1 MDRTNNINHH
11 NPSNPS
17 LRVWA
22 RLYKVFLLSWAL
34 ALFLHIIPLVT
45 GIKLPEGKLEKEEP
59 PLNVKFY
66 QRAPRLQKTME
77 LMKKPKTT
85 TRKFQ
90 QKIAQSKTFKPRS
103 MRTAATKG
111 MSALASLA
119 PPSAPIERTMD
130 FRPRDLDLK
139 PIINSKPVQ
148 MEKESDMASLSDN
161 LLDASDLNIGNRM
174 AYVDVNPKNK
184 KDVKGFFT
192 LNPIRYDSNQ
202 ERDWDGN
209 PGWNSEP
216 EALNNLIHRMHTF
229 TNIKMDIG
237 PRITFDDKALLK
249 APLIFLFGE
258 TSFNMSE
265 AEITN
270 LGTWLKSGGFL
281 VVDNSS
287 ADFRSPFG
295 RSAKM
300 YVKEALGKEAQF
312 VVLPSTHPVFHIFFD
327 FNMPP
332 PGADQYTSLR
342 GGFEMRPY
350 LEGVFIDGRL
360 AVLYSDKG
368 YGVVWDHGT
377 AWGTEGERGQILSG
391 GVGVDVTRQYQ
402 IGINMIVFA
411 LTQPGGIVDR
421 QRDYTAR

>member
-1 MDRTNNINHH
+1 MNTKSSNQPHSSR
-11 NPSNPS
+11 PSV
-17 LRVWA
+17 RIQVK
-22 RLYKVFLLSWAL
+22 LYKVFLWSWVFAL
-34 ALFLHIIPLVT
+34 ILHLIPLVT
-45 GIKLPEGKLEKEEP
+45 GIRLPEGKLEKEEP

-77 LMKKPKTT
+77 LMKKPKAT

-130 FRPRDLDLK
+130 FRPSDLDLQ
-139 PIINSKPVQ
+139 PIISSKPPQ
-148 MEKESDMASLSDN
+148 IEKESTLASLSEN

-174 AYVDVNPKNK
+174 AYVDVNPANK

-216 EALNNLIHRMHTF
+216 EALNNLIHRMHTY

-237 PRITFDDKALLK
+237 SRITFDDKALLK

-258 TSFNMSE
+258 SSFNMSTSE
-265 AEITN
+265 LQN
-270 LGTWLKSGGFL
+270 MGKWLKNGGFL

-287 ADFRSPFG
+287 GDPRSPFG

-300 YVKEALGKEAQF
+300 FLKQALGGDTQF
-312 VVLPSTHPVFHIFFD
+312 IVLESKHPLFHCFYD

-342 GGFEMRPY
+342 GGIEMRPY

-391 GVGVDVTRQYQ
+391 GAGVDVTRQYQ
-402 IGINMIVFA
+402 MGINMIVFA
-411 LTQPGGIVDR
+411 LTQPGGIVDQ

>member
-1 MDRTNNINHH
+1 MNATTLNRF
-11 NPSNPS
+11 NPSSMPVR
-17 LRVWA
+17 LVIKYHRILLWA
-22 RLYKVFLLSWAL
+22 WLIAL
-34 ALFLHIIPLVT
+34 VLHIIPLIT
-45 GIKLPEGKLEKEEP
+45 GIKLPEGKLEESEP

-90 QKIAQSKTFKPRS
+90 QKIAQAKTFKPRS
-103 MRTAATKG
+103 MQTAATKG

-119 PPSAPIERTMD
+119 PPSAPIERSMD
-130 FRPRDLDLK
+130 FRPTEMDLK
-139 PIINSKPVQ
+139 PIISSKPVQ
-148 MEKESDMASLSDN
+148 IEKESDMASLSEN

-174 AYVDVNPKNK
+174 AYVDVNPNNK

-192 LNPIRYDSNQ
+192 LNPIRYDSDQ

-216 EALNNLIHRMHTF
+216 EALNNLIHRMHTY
-229 TNIKMDIG
+229 TDIKMDIG

-249 APLIFLFGE
+249 APMIFLFGE
-258 TSFNMSE
+258 TSFNMTDSE
-265 AEITN
+265 VRN
-270 LGTWLKSGGFL
+270 LGKWLKNGGFL
-281 VVDNSS
+281 VIDNSS
-287 ADFRSPFG
+287 ADPRSPFG

-300 YVKEALGKEAQF
+300 YVKRALGADAQF
-312 VVLPSTHPVFHIFFD
+312 VVLPSSHPIYHCYFD

-342 GGFEMRPY
+342 SGIEMTPY
-350 LEGVFIDGRL
+350 LDGVFIEGRL

-391 GVGVDVTRQYQ
+391 GAGVDVTRQYHM
-402 IGINMIVFA
+402 GINMIVFA
-411 LTQPGGIVDR
+411 LTQPGGIVDQ
-421 QRDYTAR
+421 QRDYSAQ

>member
-1 MDRTNNINHH
+1 MNAIELTRNH
-11 NPSNPS
+11 PAS
-17 LRVWA
+17 LST
-22 RLYKVFLLSWAL
+22 RLLVKYHKVLVVAWMIAL
-34 ALFLHIIPLVT
+34 VVHIIPLVT
-45 GIKLPEGKLEKEEP
+45 GIKLPQGKLEETEP

-130 FRPRDLDLK
+130 FRPSDLDLK
-139 PIINSKPVQ
+139 PIINSRPPQ
-148 MEKESDMASLSDN
+148 IEKESDMVSLSEN

-174 AYVDVNPKNK
+174 AYVDVNPGNK

-216 EALNNLIHRMHTF
+216 EALNNLIHRMHTY

-237 PRITFDDKALLK
+237 SRINFDDKALLK

-265 AEITN
+265 SELQNI
-270 LGTWLKSGGFL
+270 GKWLKGGGFL

-287 ADFRSPFG
+287 ADPRSPFG

-300 YVKEALGKEAQF
+300 FVKKALGGDTQF
-312 VVLPSTHPVFHIFFD
+312 IVLPSTHPFYHCYYD

-342 GGFEMRPY
+342 SGIEMVPY

-391 GVGVDVTRQYQ
+391 GAGVDVTRQYQ
-402 IGINMIVFA
+402 LGINMIVFA
-411 LTQPGGIVDR
+411 LTQPGGIVDK
-421 QRDYTAR
+421 QRNYTAR